1 MGKAVLPSAHLWW
14 RRWRGDES
22 IYSGCLTKG
31 PDKQPDRGDA
41 PIHAESLA
49 NALRRSHEGSLS
61 TLLHYGDAMSMVH
74 SIESRLPFMF
84 FRLVGFVFSLPGE
97 FKVRDGNGKVF
108 LK

>member
-61 TLLHYGDAMSMVH
+61 TLLHYGDAISMAH
-74 SIESRLPFMF
+74 SIESRLPFMD
-84 FRLVGFVFSLPGE
+84 FRLVKFVFSLPGE